1 MDGKLEPITI
11 IAFDDK
17 KLQHKIKGVNTFTFP
32 LNPEQYSQ
40 QYKIG
45 LDQSRPGGSSAPA
58 GQFKSTDPE
67 QLQLEFL
74 LDSTGALDEYYK
86 NSELK
91 GLSARK
97 QVEMFMK
104 LAYVVNGDTHKP
116 NYLKVQWGKNG
127 FMYGQES
134 FDCYLS
140 QLDIQFTLFDRTGE
154 PIRAK
159 VKTTFTRYVEQ
170 EKEAQ
175 KTNRN
180 SPDLTHVR
188 TVQDSDR
195 LPLMTYNLLGDQSYY
210 LKVAAANKLT
220 SFRKL
225 EVGSEIFFP
234 PIEKPTL

>member
-1 MDGKLEPITI
+1 MAGKLEPITI
-11 IAFDDK
+11 TAYSDK
-17 KLQHKIKGVNTFTFP
+17 KLQNKVNGVNTFTFP
-32 LNPEQYSQ
+32 INPEQYTQ
-40 QYKIG
+40 QYKIE

-58 GQFKSTDPE
+58 GQYKSTDPE

-74 LDSTGALDEYYK
+74 VDSTGALDEYYK
-86 NSELK
+86 NSELI

-116 NYLKVQWGKNG
+116 NYLKVQWGENG
-127 FMYGQES
+127 FMYAQHS

-140 QLDIQFTLFDRTGE
+140 QLDIQYTLFDRTGE

-175 KTNRN
+175 TTNRK

-188 TVQDSDR
+188 TVQDGDR
-195 LPLMTYNLLGDQSYY
+195 LPLMTVNLLGDQSYY
-210 LKVAAANKLT
+210 LKVAMANNLT
-220 SFRKL
+220 SFRNL
-225 EVGSEIFFP
+225 TVGSEIFFP